1 DSDHCGIDL
10 TSIDDLIKRC
20 SARLYLQR
28 CCAADR
34 GGMDLYSSV
43 DLFVDIEF
51 CSGADP
57 SALMIFAAVCS
68 GLQQIATA
76 MIYLLTTYF
85 AADCGDDDLFVDIE
99 FYSGVDP
106 SALMIFAVVL
116 IYSSTSIFAA
126 VCSSRPIHQQRDSQQ
141 YRSISVNDLTK
152 R

>member
-1 DSDHCGIDL
+1 MQPCAVIIPSAKELQQCGAIVDSDHGRIDL

-68 GLQQIATA
+68 GLQQ
-76 MIYLLTTYF
+76 
-85 AADCGDDDLFVDIE
+85 V
-99 FYSGVDP
+99 
-106 SALMIFAVVL
+106 AVVR
-116 IYSSTSIFAA
+116 IYSLTSIFTAM
-126 VCSSRPIHQQRDSQQ
+126 
-141 YRSISVNDLTK
+141 
-152 R
+152 